1 MEDQISKMGI
11 MFFGVI
17 TNNMHTALYI
27 HNGEHK
33 AVFLLLFDDRL

>member
-11 MFFGVI
+11 MFVGVI

-33 AVFLLLFDDRL
+33 AVFLLLFGDRL